1 MTFTKADDIKLTIPR
16 SALEI
21 VFDECDRYDADE
33 TGGRVLGTY
42 ANRGKVLTVS
52 VNGIIEP
59 GPSAQRTATYF
70 KQDGSYQERVFREV
84 EEREPTVEHLGNWH
98 THHVN
103 GLRHLSGG
111 DIETYR
117 RTVEHKNHNTDF
129 FYALLVIERKPG
141 KTGLQRYIF
150 KNYVLR
156 RGDPAVYEIPSSAL
170 TLIDGPLVWPSVSAV
185 VGEEVQNT
193 HHVDADAVK
202 QNRVY
207 DRDFV
212 SQFYPKVA
220 PFQSKE
226 LGIYWRG
233 PIPLIDGS
241 VTEVVIV
248 EDSSGAALKYTVT
261 LRSPPEWMTRTSNA
275 IGSETFPSC
284 RAALLTTERMCNA
297 ELYDKQPTK
306 KGKRKWMF

>member
-1 MTFTKADDIKLTIPR
+1 MTFTKTDNIKLIIPR

-21 VFDECDRYDADE
+21 VFDECDRYDIDE

-42 ANRGKVLTVS
+42 ESRGRALTVS
-52 VNGIIEP
+52 VNGVIEP
-59 GPSAQRTATYF
+59 GPRAQRTATYF

-84 EEREPTVEHLGNWH
+84 EEREPTIEHLGNWH

-150 KNYVLR
+150 KNYALR

-170 TLIDGPLVWPSVSAV
+170 TLIDAPLVWPSVSTL
-185 VGEEVQNT
+185 VGAAQSA
-193 HHVDADAVK
+193 HHLDEGGLK
-202 QNRVY
+202 HNRVY

-233 PIPLIDGS
+233 PVPLIDGS
-241 VTEVVIV
+241 STEVVIV
-248 EDSSGAALKYTVT
+248 EDSSGAVPRYTVT
-261 LRSPPEWMTRTSNA
+261 LRSPPEWMTRTSTA
-275 IGSETFPSC
+275 ISAETFPSC
-284 RAALLTTERMCNA
+284 RTALLTTERMCNA
-297 ELYDKQPTK
+297 ELYEKQPTR
-306 KGKRKWMF
+306 KGKRKWIF

>member
-1 MTFTKADDIKLTIPR
+1 MMFSKAHDIKLVIPR

-42 ANRGKVLTVS
+42 ESRGDGLTVS

-70 KQDGSYQERVFREV
+70 KQDGDYQERVFREV
-84 EEREPTVEHLGNWH
+84 EEREPAVEHLGNWH

-156 RGDPAVYEIPSSAL
+156 RGNPEVYEIPSSAL
-170 TLIDGPLVWPSVSAV
+170 KLIDSSLVWPSAPVSASRSKSTPHIDD
-185 VGEEVQNT
+185 G
-193 HHVDADAVK
+193 ALK
-202 QNRVY
+202 QNRVH

-233 PIPLIDGS
+233 PVPLIDGS
-241 VTEVVIV
+241 ATEVVIV
-248 EDSSGAALKYTVT
+248 EDCSGAAPKYTVN
-261 LRSPPEWMTRTSNA
+261 LRSPPEWLTRTGEAISNEA
-275 IGSETFPSC
+275 FPSC
-284 RAALLTTERMCNA
+284 RAALLSTERMCNA
-297 ELYDKQPTK
+297 ELYEKQPSR

>member
-1 MTFTKADDIKLTIPR
+1 MTFSKAHDIKLVIPR

-42 ANRGKVLTVS
+42 ENRGSGLVVS

-59 GPSAQRTATYF
+59 GPSAQRSATYF
-70 KQDGSYQERVFREV
+70 KQDGAYQERIFREV
-84 EEREPTVEHLGNWH
+84 EEREPAVEHLGNWH

-141 KTGLQRYIF
+141 KTGLERYIF

-156 RGDPAVYEIPSSAL
+156 RGDPNVYEIPSSSL
-170 TLIDGPLVWPSVSAV
+170 TLIDASLIWPSVPGSAR
-185 VGEEVQNT
+185 NKIMP
-193 HHVDADAVK
+193 HVDK
-202 QNRVY
+202 NPLKENRVH
-207 DRDFV
+207 DRDFI

-220 PFQSKE
+220 PFQSTE

-241 VTEVVIV
+241 AAEVVVV
-248 EDSSGAALKYTVT
+248 EDSTGAIPKYTVN
-261 LRSPPEWMTRTSNA
+261 LRSPPEWLTGTGKA
-275 IGSETFPSC
+275 ICGEEYPSC
-284 RAALLTTERMCNA
+284 RAALLSTERMCNA
-297 ELYDKQPTK
+297 ELYNKQPGK

>member
-1 MTFTKADDIKLTIPR
+1 VTFTKANNIELVIPR
-16 SALEI
+16 GALEI

-42 ANRGKVLTVS
+42 ESRGSALAVS
-52 VNGIIEP
+52 VNGVIEP
-59 GPSAQRTATYF
+59 GPGAKRTATYF

-84 EEREPTVEHLGNWH
+84 EQREPTVEHLGNWH

-103 GLRHLSGG
+103 GLRHLSDG

-156 RGDPAVYEIPSSAL
+156 RGDPEVYEIPSSAL
-170 TLIDGPLVWPSVSAV
+170 RLIDAPLVWPSVSASASH
-185 VGEEVQNT
+185 GTSTPHMDEGT
-193 HHVDADAVK
+193 LK

-220 PFQSKE
+220 PFQSRE

-241 VTEVVIV
+241 ATEVVVI
-248 EDSSGAALKYTVT
+248 EDSSGTTPKYTVN
-261 LRSPPEWMTRTSNA
+261 LRSPPEWLTRTTTTIS
-275 IGSETFPSC
+275 GEGFPSC

-297 ELYDKQPTK
+297 ELYEKRPDR